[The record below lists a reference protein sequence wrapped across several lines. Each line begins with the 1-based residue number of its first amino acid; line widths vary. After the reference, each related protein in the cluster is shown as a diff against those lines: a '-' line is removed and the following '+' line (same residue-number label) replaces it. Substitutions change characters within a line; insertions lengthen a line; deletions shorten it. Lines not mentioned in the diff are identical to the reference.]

1 MVPAKRI
8 PNIGL
13 LQWLLASPLM
23 SLRKLLS
30 LRCLMKVVVVVMV
43 RLSCCQK
50 KNEVSKFNERREMLR
65 RRLYRKDVV
74 VILLAV
80 SAELI

>member
-30 LRCLMKVVVVVMV
+30 LSCLLKVLVVLV
-43 RLSCCQK
+43 RLSCCK
-50 KNEVSKFNERREMLR
+50 KNEVSKLNGRREMLR
-65 RRLYRKDVV
+65 RGYIGKVLLSCLLVV
-74 VILLAV
+74 
-80 SAELI
+80 SSELI